1 MCSAYDN
8 KKFEATLEKL
18 LSVSKEEKF
27 MNPKIRFDFSLSRE
41 GSNIDEYIR
50 AIENAINEDKVIEF
64 EYTNSY
70 GDKKVRLVEPV
81 IVIYKWYG
89 WYLLAYCCKK
99 KDYRLFKVIRMRH
112 LKLTDKSCS
121 IKHENIDE
129 LLSKQEE
136 QGNYEIVQA
145 KILCKEEIR
154 ISVEEYF
161 PNGNITDLENGDFI
175 LQFALPKG
183 EMSWMGILLNYGN
196 KIKVMEPE
204 ELKEKFI
211 SKAKEIIDIYK

>member
-18 LSVSKEEKF
+18 LSVSKEEKL
-27 MNPKIRFDFSLSRE
+27 MNPKIRFDFSLSRK
-41 GSNIDEYIR
+41 GSNIDKYIR
-50 AIENAINEDKVIEF
+50 VIENAIDKEQIIEF

-70 GDKKVRLVEPV
+70 GDKKIRLVEPV

-89 WYLLAYCCKK
+89 WYLLAYCCNK

-112 LKLTDKSCS
+112 LKLTYKPCS

-136 QGNYEIVQA
+136 QGN
-145 KILCKEEIR
+145 
-154 ISVEEYF
+154 
-161 PNGNITDLENGDFI
+161 
-175 LQFALPKG
+175 
-183 EMSWMGILLNYGN
+183 
-196 KIKVMEPE
+196 
-204 ELKEKFI
+204 EKKYT
-211 SKAKEIIDIYK
+211 S